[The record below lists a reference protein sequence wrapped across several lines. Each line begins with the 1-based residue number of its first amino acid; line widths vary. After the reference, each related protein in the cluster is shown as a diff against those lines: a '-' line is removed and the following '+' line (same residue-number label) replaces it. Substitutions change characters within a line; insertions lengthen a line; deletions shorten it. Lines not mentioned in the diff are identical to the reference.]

1 MCKNKQGVVVGE
13 EKEVLEVWATY
24 FKELLNP
31 KANVTTS
38 EGITYFGPES
48 NIVAPTLQETL
59 GVIRNLKNN
68 RAPGEDSVTSELMK
82 YGGRKLWNRIH
93 QLKQYGKQNRC
104 PKSGAQS

>member
-1 MCKNKQGVVVGE
+1 
-13 EKEVLEVWATY
+13 LEAWATY

-48 NIVAPTLQETL
+48 NIVAPTLLETL
-59 GVIRNLKNN
+59 EVLRNLNNN
-68 RAPGEDSVTSELMK
+68 RVPGEDSIK